1 MKNIRFQVIALT
13 LGLMAGFWMP
23 AFAQDKT
30 VTYLWDGSN
39 EIQDREIEL
48 SHMNAAL
55 VIKPFD
61 TLVTGKVDFTFVT
74 LHENIDSIVFSAPEL
89 VFKSVLINGHA
100 ADFKMQANNVIV
112 HPAIKLAWKSK
123 NTISFDY
130 TAKPTD
136 GLYFTGW
143 NDPKQ
148 LKRKQIW
155 AQRPDHWLPY
165 TAGIITVDMAIT
177 VDERYKVFNNGVR
190 EKVLRN
196 PDHTLTWY
204 YKMNHPHPFFSTC
217 LVIGDY
223 EYASLKTSRGLPIEQ
238 WYYPEWKNHL
248 EPTYRYMPEMFNYF
262 ESELGLNYPWELYR
276 EAPVTDYM
284 YGAMETTTST
294 VFGDYMMV
302 DQRGFMGRN
311 YVNVN
316 AHELAHQWF
325 GNYISHLK
333 NKDVWITESFATY
346 WAKKFEQHIFGSD
359 YYQDVRNK
367 ELIDVFD
374 AAAHDNYAVGHGSG
388 GRNRWYPKGSLVLDM
403 LRDVLGENEFKE
415 AIRFYLESHPYQVA
429 ETSDFLAAIRKSTGK
444 SLEWFFDEWILRG
457 GEPTYEIHYKQSTN
471 ASGGKETRILVDQ
484 VHTINDLTGL
494 FKMPVDFEVHYTD
507 GSMDK
512 KNQWISRCHEEV
524 IIPDSKGKQI
534 DFVLFDPNRKII
546 KKVIFARSYEV
557 LSAQALRAGN
567 MIDRYDALLA
577 LRDFTLPQKKA
588 DLLKCYKNETFQL
601 TKGEIISQLSADS
614 GEDTYLLMKQAIADP
629 DDKVRLAVLQHI
641 TSIPLSL
648 KDDYEKLLTDSSYL
662 NVELAL
668 NNLCNSF
675 PESCNRYLEITKN
688 EIGWRGINI
697 RIKWLEISISKG
709 NTDCISELK
718 NYTGESYDFESRI
731 NAMNALKR
739 LNILDEPVIENILKS
754 LIHWNY
760 KIRIAAADNLK
771 YFYVQDR
778 YKLIIDK
785 VASEMTNSAV
795 KLETDKILKAGR

>member
-1 MKNIRFQVIALT
+1 MKNIRFQIIVFTI
-13 LGLMAGFWMP
+13 GLLAGFCRP
-23 AFAQDKT
+23 AVAQDKT
-30 VTYLWDGSN
+30 VTYLWDTSN

-55 VIKPFD
+55 MIKPFD
-61 TLVTGKVDFTFVT
+61 TLVTGKVDFTFRA
-74 LHENIDSIVFSAPEL
+74 LHDDIDSIVFSAPEL
-89 VFKSVLINGHA
+89 AIKAVTINGQA
-100 ADFKMQANNVIV
+100 ADFKMQANSVIIF
-112 HPAIKLAWKSK
+112 PTLKLVWRST

-190 EKVLRN
+190 EKVVKN
-196 PDHTLTWY
+196 PDHTQTWY

-577 LRDFTLPQKKA
+577 LREFTLPQKKA

-601 TKGEIISQLSADS
+601 TKGEIIAQLSADS
-614 GEDTYLLMKQAIADP
+614 AADTYLLMKHAIADP
-629 DDKVRLAVLQHI
+629 DDKVRLAVIQHI

-697 RIKWLEISISKG
+697 RIKWLEISINNGK
-709 NTDCISELK
+709 TDCTIELK
-718 NYTGESYDFESRI
+718 NYTGESYDFETRI

-739 LNILDEPVIENILKS
+739 LNILDETVTQNILIS

-760 KIRIAAADNLK
+760 KIRIAAADKLK

-778 YKLIIDK
+778 YKLMIDK

>member
-1 MKNIRFQVIALT
+1 MKNIRFQIIVFTI
-13 LGLMAGFWMP
+13 GLLAGFWMP

-61 TLVTGKVDFTFVT
+61 TLVIGKVDFTFIT

-89 VFKSVLINGHA
+89 VIKAISINGQA
-100 ADFKMQANNVIV
+100 ANFKMQAGNVIIY
-112 HPAIKLAWKSK
+112 PAVKLGWKST
-123 NTISFDY
+123 NSISFDY

-196 PDHTLTWY
+196 PDHTQTWY

-223 EYASLKTSRGLPIEQ
+223 DYASLKTSRGLPIEQ

-359 YYQDVRNK
+359 YYQEVRNK

-403 LRDVLGENEFKE
+403 LRDVLGENEFKA
-415 AIRFYLESHPYQVA
+415 AIRLYLESHPYQVA

-484 VHTINDLTGL
+484 VHTMNDLTGL

-507 GSMDK
+507 GSMDQ

-524 IIPDSKGKQI
+524 IIPDLKGKSI

-567 MIDRYDALLA
+567 MIDRHDALLA
-577 LRDFTLPQKKA
+577 LREFMLSQKKA

-601 TKGEIISQLSADS
+601 TKGEIIAQLSADS
-614 GEDTYLLMKQAIADP
+614 GEDTYLLMKYALADP
-629 DDKVRLAVLQHI
+629 DDKVRLAVLQHV

-648 KDDYEKLLTDSSYL
+648 KGDYEKLLTDSSYL